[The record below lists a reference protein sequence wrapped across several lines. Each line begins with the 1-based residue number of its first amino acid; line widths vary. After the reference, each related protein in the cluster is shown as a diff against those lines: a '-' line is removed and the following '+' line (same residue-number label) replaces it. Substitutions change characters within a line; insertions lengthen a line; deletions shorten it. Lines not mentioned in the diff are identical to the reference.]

1 MIAGR
6 NLQALPKTDLHVH
19 LEGSMRASTVVEFAE
34 RYGVDLPEGL
44 RDGRYEFRDFRHFID
59 EWLASIACLRSREDF
74 RRIALEFCEDEA
86 AEGVRYAEV
95 SLSLADHAD
104 RFEEWDAVVEG
115 VLEGLAAGE
124 REHGVKSQLSI
135 DVVRGI
141 DLELSRRAMRVAVAH
156 RDAGVFGVG
165 LGGEERHPPEP
176 YASIFDEA
184 REAGLRSVPH
194 AGETGGPASIRGAL
208 DALGADRI
216 GHGIR
221 VLEDPNLVAE
231 LRERQ
236 IPLEVCPTSNV
247 MTKVVPSMELHPLPR
262 LLEAGLLVTLNSDD
276 PSMFTSPLVGEYE
289 ACRRVFGMDDDAL
302 ARLARAGVTASFA
315 DEVTKRALTEAID
328 AWLTQEEPRGRAG
341 RLV

>member
-1 MIAGR
+1 MNASR
-6 NLQALPKTDLHVH
+6 DLRALPKTDLHVH
-19 LEGSMRASTVVEFAE
+19 LEGAMRASTVVELAE

-44 RDGRYEFRDFRHFID
+44 REGRYEFRDLLHFID
-59 EWLASIACLRSREDF
+59 EWLASIACLRSPEDF
-74 RRIALEFCEDEA
+74 RRIALEFCADEA

-104 RFEEWDAVVEG
+104 RFTDWDAVVEG
-115 VLEGLAAGE
+115 VLEGLAEGE
-124 REHGVKSQLSI
+124 GEHGVRSQLSI

-165 LGGEERHPPEP
+165 LGGEETHPPEP

-184 REAGLRSVPH
+184 RHAGLRSVPH
-194 AGETGGPASIRGAL
+194 AGETGGPASIRGVL
-208 DALGADRI
+208 DALGAERI

-221 VLEDPNLVAE
+221 VLEDPDLVAE
-231 LRERQ
+231 LRERR

-262 LLEAGLLVTLNSDD
+262 LLAAGLLVTLNSDD
-276 PSMFTSPLVGEYE
+276 PSMFSSPLAGEYE
-289 ACRRVFGMDDDAL
+289 ACRSVFGMDDDAL
-302 ARLARAGVTASFA
+302 AGLAHAGVIASFA
-315 DEVTKRALTEAID
+315 DEVTKHALAEAID
-328 AWLTQEEPRGRAG
+328 AWLAQEDLEVPPTG
-341 RLV
+341 